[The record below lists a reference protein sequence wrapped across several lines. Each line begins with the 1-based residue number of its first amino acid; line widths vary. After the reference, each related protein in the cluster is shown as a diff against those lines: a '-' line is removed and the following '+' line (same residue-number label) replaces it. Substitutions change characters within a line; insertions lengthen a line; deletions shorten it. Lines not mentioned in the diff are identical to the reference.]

1 MTMPKIAVKTKVQVE
16 QDNDF
21 LTVAPE
27 VSIFLACLGMVDE
40 LRHLER
46 VFRAS
51 AMSDQT
57 FFEQFNEIL
66 GQLTHVAEA
75 TARFDVLLPVMD
87 YGKFSP
93 FFWRWFNWWD
103 DFLQTLTPRQIG
115 QLERLARGRKPTI
128 NRRRPREDWLRYRQ
142 TPAFTLVVS

>member
-1 MTMPKIAVKTKVQVE
+1 MPKTAVKTKIQVE
-16 QDNDF
+16 QDNEF
-21 LTVAPE
+21 LTTAPE
-27 VSIFLACLGMVDE
+27 VSIVLACLGMIDE

-46 VFRAS
+46 SFKAS

-66 GQLTHVAEA
+66 GQLTRAAEA
-75 TARFDVLLPVMD
+75 TERFDVVWPVMD

-103 DFLQTLTPRQIG
+103 DYLQGLTPRQIG
-115 QLERLARGRKPTI
+115 HLERLARGRKPSV
-128 NRRRPREDWLRYRQ
+128 NRHRPYEDWLRYRQ
-142 TPAFTLVVS
+142 TPAFTLVLS

>member
-1 MTMPKIAVKTKVQVE
+1 MPKTAVKTKIQVE
-16 QDNDF
+16 QDNEF
-21 LTVAPE
+21 LTTAPE
-27 VSIFLACLGMVDE
+27 VSIVLACLGMIDE

-46 VFRAS
+46 SFKAS

-66 GQLTHVAEA
+66 GQLTRAAEA
-75 TARFDVLLPVMD
+75 TERFDVVWPVMD

-103 DFLQTLTPRQIG
+103 DYFKGLSPAQIAHI
-115 QLERLARGRKPTI
+115 ERLARERTR
-128 NRRRPREDWLRYRQ
+128 NVDDHRPQDHWLTYRH
-142 TPAFTLVVS
+142 TPAFTLVPT